1 MIILGIDPGTQLL
14 GFGII
19 SYEKNHL
26 TYLASGYLE
35 LPTGHSLP
43 QKLDEIYHHLIRLIK
58 KYKPKEISLEN
69 VFVHQNVKSA
79 LKLGHAR
86 GAVILAGV
94 HLNLK
99 ICEYSPKEMKMAVV
113 GNGNAS
119 KEQVRFM
126 VSKLLQL
133 SREPALDESDAL
145 GLAICHAH
153 RMKSP
158 RSSVK
163 SWSEY
168 IKQHPEIVKK

>member
-19 SYEKNHL
+19 SYEKNRL
-26 TYLASGYLE
+26 SYLASGYLE
-35 LPTGHSLP
+35 LPANLSLP
-43 QKLDEIYHHLIRLIK
+43 LKLNEIYNNLDRLIK
-58 KYKPKEISLEN
+58 KYKPKELAIEN

-86 GAVILAGV
+86 GIAILAGV
-94 HLNLK
+94 HHNLK
-99 ICEYSPKEMKMAVV
+99 INEYSPKEMKMAVV

-119 KEQVRFM
+119 KVQVRFM

-133 SREPALDESDAL
+133 SREPSLDESDAL
-145 GLAICHAH
+145 GLAVCHAH

-158 RSSVK
+158 RSSIK
-163 SWSEY
+163 SWTEY
-168 IKQHPEIVKK
+168 VKQHPEMIKK